1 MGVNKMNS
9 IKKFT
14 VVLVS
19 ILAVTMTVGV
29 FTSQPVQARATVVF
43 INPGG
48 PCGIIDVTGTLV
60 ELHNVRVVTESNKDN
75 RNVSCHGTIV
85 SPFGKTVIYDALNN
99 PFPEIS
105 PLNCEMFGKLTT
117 DWKEVISPS
126 GRVTMVCHFKS

>member
-1 MGVNKMNS
+1 MNS

-19 ILAVTMTVGV
+19 ILAVAMTVGV
-29 FTSQPVQARATVVF
+29 FTSQPAQARATVVF

-48 PCGIIDVTGTLV
+48 PCGIIDVTGTLE

-75 RNVSCHGTIV
+75 KNVSCHGIIDNT
-85 SPFGKTVIYDALNN
+85 PGKTIIYDAFKNN
-99 PFPEIS
+99 PFHPEIS
-105 PLNCEMFGKLTT
+105 PLNCEMFGELTT
-117 DWKEVISPS
+117 DWKEVISAS